1 MPPYQYLESNIMAES
16 TTRRRRGTG
25 AAKKGA
31 EATAENTPAVTT
43 RRKVEPAPAASVDTT
58 ELESILE
65 AQEALNP
72 PPEIDIETQEL
83 LAAQAQQAEETPAP
97 RKHGS
102 VIHPVGTMDA
112 AQFVGEPTIL
122 APRSNASS
130 TTSGRKVKL
139 KGPKNAGDN
148 PIAVISRDGSV
159 YPFSG
164 AVSDRVALL
173 GYDVTYIY
181 DIDDAKM
188 VIAHNEKALREG
200 NADRVIHGIP
210 MEAPALPTKDDA
222 NELRENLAVA
232 FSPDMI
238 KG

>member
-1 MPPYQYLESNIMAES
+1 MAES

-112 AQFVGEPTIL
+112 SQFVGEPTIL

-164 AVSDRVALL
+164 AVSDRIALL

-188 VIAHNEKALREG
+188 VIAHTEKALREG

>member
-1 MPPYQYLESNIMAES
+1 
-16 TTRRRRGTG
+16 
-25 AAKKGA
+25 
-31 EATAENTPAVTT
+31 
-43 RRKVEPAPAASVDTT
+43 
-58 ELESILE
+58 
-65 AQEALNP
+65 
-72 PPEIDIETQEL
+72 
-83 LAAQAQQAEETPAP
+83 
-97 RKHGS
+97 
-102 VIHPVGTMDA
+102 MDA
-112 AQFVGEPTIL
+112 SQFVGEPTIL

-164 AVSDRVALL
+164 AVSDRIALL

>member
-1 MPPYQYLESNIMAES
+1 MAEQP
-16 TTRRRRGTG
+16 TRRRRQ
-25 AAKKGA
+25 APAKTRKDVVA
-31 EATAENTPAVTT
+31 ETTPAKPPVTL
-43 RRKVEPAPAASVDTT
+43 E
-58 ELESILE
+58 ELESVIAPELATPSEPVISDEVRELME
-65 AQEALNP
+65 AQQ
-72 PPEIDIETQEL
+72 D
-83 LAAQAQQAEETPAP
+83 QAQSIAPPAQSAS
-97 RKHGS
+97 S

-112 AQFVGEPTIL
+112 AALVGDPTIL

-130 TTSGRKVKL
+130 ATSGRKVKL
-139 KGPKNAGDN
+139 KGPKNPGDN
-148 PIAVISRDGSV
+148 PIAVVSKDGSV

-164 AVSDRVALL
+164 AVADRVALL

-188 VIAHNEKALREG
+188 VLAHNERELRAG

-210 MEAPALPTKDDA
+210 MEAPPLPNRDDA
-222 NELRENLAVA
+222 ATLRENLAVA

>member
-1 MPPYQYLESNIMAES
+1 MAES

-25 AAKKGA
+25 VAKKGE

-65 AQEALNP
+65 AQGALNQ

-112 AQFVGEPTIL
+112 SQFVGEPTIL

-164 AVSDRVALL
+164 AVSDRIALL

>member
-1 MPPYQYLESNIMAES
+1 MAES

-65 AQEALNP
+65 AQGALNQ

-112 AQFVGEPTIL
+112 SQFVGEPTIL

-130 TTSGRKVKL
+130 STSGRKVKL

-164 AVSDRVALL
+164 AVSDRIALL

>member
-1 MPPYQYLESNIMAES
+1 MAES

-112 AQFVGEPTIL
+112 SQFVGEPTIL

-164 AVSDRVALL
+164 AVSDRIALL

-210 MEAPALPTKDDA
+210 MEASALPTKDDA

>member
-1 MPPYQYLESNIMAES
+1 MAES

-43 RRKVEPAPAASVDTT
+43 RRKVEPAPAASVYTT

-65 AQEALNP
+65 AQGALNQ

-112 AQFVGEPTIL
+112 SQFVGEPTIL

-164 AVSDRVALL
+164 AVSDRIALL

>member
-1 MPPYQYLESNIMAES
+1 MAES

-43 RRKVEPAPAASVDTT
+43 RRKVEPAPAAPVDTT

-65 AQEALNP
+65 AQGALNP

-112 AQFVGEPTIL
+112 SQFVGEPTIL

-164 AVSDRVALL
+164 AVSDRIALL

>member
-1 MPPYQYLESNIMAES
+1 MAES

-72 PPEIDIETQEL
+72 LPEIDIETQEL

-112 AQFVGEPTIL
+112 SQFVGEPTIL

-130 TTSGRKVKL
+130 TTSGCKVKL

>member
-1 MPPYQYLESNIMAES
+1 MAES

-25 AAKKGA
+25 AAKKGT

-112 AQFVGEPTIL
+112 SQFVGEPTIL

-164 AVSDRVALL
+164 AVSDRIALL

>member
-1 MPPYQYLESNIMAES
+1 MAES

-25 AAKKGA
+25 AVKKGA

-43 RRKVEPAPAASVDTT
+43 RRKVEPAPAAPVDTT

-65 AQEALNP
+65 AQGALNQ

-112 AQFVGEPTIL
+112 SQFVGEPTIL

-148 PIAVISRDGSV
+148 PIAVISREGSV

-164 AVSDRVALL
+164 AVSDRIALL

>member
-1 MPPYQYLESNIMAES
+1 MAES

-25 AAKKGA
+25 AAEKGA

-43 RRKVEPAPAASVDTT
+43 RRKVEPAPAAPVDTT

-112 AQFVGEPTIL
+112 SQFVGEPTIL

-164 AVSDRVALL
+164 AVSDRIALL

>member
-1 MPPYQYLESNIMAES
+1 MAES

-65 AQEALNP
+65 AQGALNQ

-83 LAAQAQQAEETPAP
+83 LAAQAQQAKETPAP

-112 AQFVGEPTIL
+112 SQFVGEPTIL

-164 AVSDRVALL
+164 AVSDRIALL

>member
-1 MPPYQYLESNIMAES
+1 MAES

-43 RRKVEPAPAASVDTT
+43 RRKVEHAPAASVDTT

-112 AQFVGEPTIL
+112 SQFVGEPTIL

-164 AVSDRVALL
+164 AVSDRIALL

>member
-1 MPPYQYLESNIMAES
+1 MAES

>member
-1 MPPYQYLESNIMAES
+1 MAEPS
-16 TTRRRRGTG
+16 TRRRRNTD
-25 AAKKGA
+25 ATKKTA
-31 EATAENTPAVTT
+31 EATAETKPAANA
-43 RRKVEPAPAASVDTT
+43 RRKPVVEPAAPAIDTS
-58 ELESILE
+58 ELEGILE
-65 AQEALNP
+65 AQGAMDP
-72 PPEIDIETQEL
+72 TPEVSQETREL
-83 LAAQAQQAEETPAP
+83 LAAQAQQAEDTPAP

-139 KGPKNAGDN
+139 KGPKNSGDN
-148 PIAVISRDGSV
+148 PIAVISKDGSV

-164 AVSDRVALL
+164 AVSDRIALL
-173 GYDVTYIY
+173 GYDVTYVY

-188 VIAHNEKALREG
+188 IIAHNEKALRDG

-210 MEAPALPTKDDA
+210 MEAPALPTKDEA
-222 NELRENLAVA
+222 AELRENLAVA

>member
-1 MPPYQYLESNIMAES
+1 MAES

-43 RRKVEPAPAASVDTT
+43 RRKVEPAPAAPVDTT

-112 AQFVGEPTIL
+112 SQFVGEPTIL

-130 TTSGRKVKL
+130 STSGRKVKL

-164 AVSDRVALL
+164 AVSDRIALL

>member
-1 MPPYQYLESNIMAES
+1 MAES

-43 RRKVEPAPAASVDTT
+43 RRKVEPAPAAPVDTT

-97 RKHGS
+97 SKHGS

-112 AQFVGEPTIL
+112 SQFVGEPTIL

-164 AVSDRVALL
+164 AVSDRIALL

>member
-1 MPPYQYLESNIMAES
+1 MAES

-112 AQFVGEPTIL
+112 SQFVGEPTIL

-164 AVSDRVALL
+164 AV
-173 GYDVTYIY
+173 
-181 DIDDAKM
+181 
-188 VIAHNEKALREG
+188 
-200 NADRVIHGIP
+200 
-210 MEAPALPTKDDA
+210 
-222 NELRENLAVA
+222 
-232 FSPDMI
+232 
-238 KG
+238 

>member
-1 MPPYQYLESNIMAES
+1 MAES

-65 AQEALNP
+65 AQGALNQ

-112 AQFVGEPTIL
+112 SQFVGEPTIL

-164 AVSDRVALL
+164 AVSDRIALL

>member
-1 MPPYQYLESNIMAES
+1 MAES

-112 AQFVGEPTIL
+112 SQFVGEPTIL

>member
-1 MPPYQYLESNIMAES
+1 MAES

-43 RRKVEPAPAASVDTT
+43 HRKVEPAPAASVDTT

-164 AVSDRVALL
+164 AVSDRIALL

>member
-1 MPPYQYLESNIMAES
+1 MAES

-43 RRKVEPAPAASVDTT
+43 RRKVEPAPAAPVDTT

-65 AQEALNP
+65 AQGALNQ

-83 LAAQAQQAEETPAP
+83 LAAQAKQAEETPAP

-112 AQFVGEPTIL
+112 SQFVGEPTIL

-164 AVSDRVALL
+164 AVSDRIALL

>member
-1 MPPYQYLESNIMAES
+1 MAES

-97 RKHGS
+97 RKHVS

-112 AQFVGEPTIL
+112 SQFVGEPTIL

-164 AVSDRVALL
+164 AVSDRIALL

>member
-1 MPPYQYLESNIMAES
+1 MAES

-43 RRKVEPAPAASVDTT
+43 RRKVEPAPAAPVDTT

-65 AQEALNP
+65 AQGALNQ

-112 AQFVGEPTIL
+112 SQFVGEPTIL

-164 AVSDRVALL
+164 AVSDRIALL

>member
-1 MPPYQYLESNIMAES
+1 MAEPS
-16 TTRRRRGTG
+16 TRRRRNTE
-25 AAKKGA
+25 ATKKNA
-31 EATAENTPAVTT
+31 EATAETKPAVST
-43 RRKVEPAPAASVDTT
+43 RRKAAAEPVAPAVDTS

-65 AQEALNP
+65 AQGAMDPAPDVSL
-72 PPEIDIETQEL
+72 ETQEL
-83 LAAQAQQAEETPAP
+83 LAAQAQQAEETPSP

-164 AVSDRVALL
+164 AVSDRIALL

-188 VIAHNEKALREG
+188 VIAHNEKALRDG

-210 MEAPALPTKDDA
+210 MEAPALPTKDEA
-222 NELRENLAVA
+222 AELRENLAVA

>member
-1 MPPYQYLESNIMAES
+1 MAES

-31 EATAENTPAVTT
+31 EATAENTPAVTI

-97 RKHGS
+97 RKHGC

-112 AQFVGEPTIL
+112 SQFVGEPTIL

-164 AVSDRVALL
+164 AVSDRIALL

>member
-1 MPPYQYLESNIMAES
+1 MAEQKP
-16 TTRRRRGTG
+16 TRRRRS
-25 AAKKGA
+25 ANQPA
-31 EATAENTPAVTT
+31 ATAETQPQ
-43 RRKVEPAPAASVDTT
+43 VDTRDI
-58 ELESILE
+58 EAILD
-65 AQEALNP
+65 AQEELNQPLAVDDETRALL
-72 PPEIDIETQEL
+72 D
-83 LAAQAQQAEETPAP
+83 AQAEMPVRKAP
-97 RKHGS
+97 PVH
-102 VIHPVGTMDA
+102 HPLGTMSAEDL
-112 AQFVGEPTIL
+112 VGEPVIL

-164 AVSDRVALL
+164 ETRDRVALL

-188 VIAHNEKALREG
+188 VIEHNERVLRDG
-200 NADRVIHGIP
+200 NADRVIHGFA
-210 MEAPALPTKDDA
+210 MEAPPLPTSD
-222 NELRENLAVA
+222 NGTTLREDLAVA

>member
-1 MPPYQYLESNIMAES
+1 MAES

-43 RRKVEPAPAASVDTT
+43 RRKVEPAPAAPVDTT

-112 AQFVGEPTIL
+112 SQFVGEPTIL

-164 AVSDRVALL
+164 AVSDRIALL

>member
-1 MPPYQYLESNIMAES
+1 MAES

-31 EATAENTPAVTT
+31 EVTAENKPAVTT

-65 AQEALNP
+65 AQGALNQ

-112 AQFVGEPTIL
+112 SQFVGEPTIL

-164 AVSDRVALL
+164 AVSDRIALL

>member
-1 MPPYQYLESNIMAES
+1 MAES

-43 RRKVEPAPAASVDTT
+43 RRKVEPAPAAPVDTT

-65 AQEALNP
+65 AQGALNP

-164 AVSDRVALL
+164 AVSDRIALL

>member
-1 MPPYQYLESNIMAES
+1 MAES

-65 AQEALNP
+65 AQGALNK

-164 AVSDRVALL
+164 AVSDRIALL

>member
-1 MPPYQYLESNIMAES
+1 MAES

-43 RRKVEPAPAASVDTT
+43 RRKVEPAPAAPVDTT

-65 AQEALNP
+65 AQGALNQ

-112 AQFVGEPTIL
+112 SQFVGEPTIL

-130 TTSGRKVKL
+130 STSGRKVKL

-164 AVSDRVALL
+164 AVSDRIALL

>member
-1 MPPYQYLESNIMAES
+1 MAES

-43 RRKVEPAPAASVDTT
+43 CRKVEPAPAASVDTT

-72 PPEIDIETQEL
+72 LPEIDIETQEL

-112 AQFVGEPTIL
+112 SQFVGEPTIL

-164 AVSDRVALL
+164 AVSDRIALL

>member
-1 MPPYQYLESNIMAES
+1 MAES

-43 RRKVEPAPAASVDTT
+43 RRKVEPAPAAPVDTT

-112 AQFVGEPTIL
+112 SQFVGEPTIL

-164 AVSDRVALL
+164 AVSDRIALL

-181 DIDDAKM
+181 DIDDAKI

>member
-1 MPPYQYLESNIMAES
+1 MAES

-112 AQFVGEPTIL
+112 SQFVGEPTIL

-164 AVSDRVALL
+164 AVSDRIALL

-222 NELRENLAVA
+222 DELRENLAVA

>member
-1 MPPYQYLESNIMAES
+1 MAES

-65 AQEALNP
+65 AQGALNQ

-164 AVSDRVALL
+164 AVSDRIALL